1 MKRFLKMAAAVTALC
16 AAMGITAYAG
26 QWQQD
31 STGWW
36 YEEDDGS
43 YPASTWQWIDGNGD
57 GISECYYFDSGGYMV
72 FDTTI
77 NGSQLDEN
85 GAWVENGQVQTKKSW
100 ALVRQSNDPM
110 EIMRTVSEMNDTQ
123 NIDADFVM
131 NMQMTAEGQTIPV
144 ASTGNIKMQMNGTD
158 LKYLMDMSMDLGA
171 LGGVLHTSA
180 FYTDGWYY
188 YDMGG
193 QKLKMQMDY
202 MEALKNAQA
211 AGLISTDDLS
221 YIQDISMTRNGDSIT
236 ISYTADGS
244 RLMEQASDIMS
255 ISGFSLTEQGMNMS
269 ITQCGG
275 EFTVDGNGV
284 CTQQKIS
291 MGMTLGVG
299 TENVDMQ
306 LYMEMNI
313 NAAGSNVV
321 VTIPSTDGYVDMD
334 TYLSQLME
342 QAA

>member
-1 MKRFLKMAAAVTALC
+1 
-16 AAMGITAYAG
+16 
-26 QWQQD
+26 
-31 STGWW
+31 
-36 YEEDDGS
+36 
-43 YPASTWQWIDGNGD
+43 
-57 GISECYYFDSGGYMV
+57 
-72 FDTTI
+72 
-77 NGSQLDEN
+77 
-85 GAWVENGQVQTKKSW
+85 
-100 ALVRQSNDPM
+100 
-110 EIMRTVSEMNDTQ
+110 
-123 NIDADFVM
+123 M

-255 ISGFSLTEQGMNMS
+255 ISGYSLTDQGMNMS
-269 ITQCGG
+269 ITQCSG
-275 EFTVDGNGV
+275 EFTVDGNGI

-291 MGMTLGVG
+291 MGMTLGAG
-299 TENVDMQ
+299 TANVATQ
-306 LYMEMNI
+306 LYMEMNV
-313 NAAGSNVV
+313 NAVGADVA
-321 VTIPSTDGYVDMD
+321 VTIPSTDGYMDMN

-342 QAA
+342 EAA

>member
-1 MKRFLKMAAAVTALC
+1 
-16 AAMGITAYAG
+16 
-26 QWQQD
+26 
-31 STGWW
+31 
-36 YEEDDGS
+36 
-43 YPASTWQWIDGNGD
+43 
-57 GISECYYFDSGGYMV
+57 
-72 FDTTI
+72 
-77 NGSQLDEN
+77 
-85 GAWVENGQVQTKKSW
+85 
-100 ALVRQSNDPM
+100 
-110 EIMRTVSEMNDTQ
+110 
-123 NIDADFVM
+123 
-131 NMQMTAEGQTIPV
+131 
-144 ASTGNIKMQMNGTD
+144 
-158 LKYLMDMSMDLGA
+158 
-171 LGGVLHTSA
+171 
-180 FYTDGWYY
+180 
-188 YDMGG
+188 MGG

-221 YIQDISMTRNGDSIT
+221 YIQDISMARNGDSIT

-244 RLMEQASDIMS
+244 KLMEQASDIMS

-306 LYMEMNI
+306 LYMEMNV

>member
-1 MKRFLKMAAAVTALC
+1 
-16 AAMGITAYAG
+16 
-26 QWQQD
+26 
-31 STGWW
+31 
-36 YEEDDGS
+36 
-43 YPASTWQWIDGNGD
+43 
-57 GISECYYFDSGGYMV
+57 
-72 FDTTI
+72 
-77 NGSQLDEN
+77 
-85 GAWVENGQVQTKKSW
+85 
-100 ALVRQSNDPM
+100 
-110 EIMRTVSEMNDTQ
+110 
-123 NIDADFVM
+123 
-131 NMQMTAEGQTIPV
+131 
-144 ASTGNIKMQMNGTD
+144 
-158 LKYLMDMSMDLGA
+158 
-171 LGGVLHTSA
+171 
-180 FYTDGWYY
+180 
-188 YDMGG
+188 MGG

-221 YIQDISMTRNGDSIT
+221 YIQDISMARNGDSIT

-244 RLMEQASDIMS
+244 KLMEQASDIMS

-275 EFTVDGNGV
+275 EFTVDENGG

-306 LYMEMNI
+306 LYMEMNV